1 MSNIQSGASSKARL
15 HQPSDVETVAAA
27 AGDQHVPTGPVVDEA
42 NVWDDDLG
50 RE

>member
-1 MSNIQSGASSKARL
+1 MSNIQSGARSEARL
-15 HQPSDVETVAAA
+15 VETVAAA